1 MSVNANFY
9 AMINELVARASS
21 GTITGIVDYS
31 TFIDAGK
38 KIGDLAGTDF
48 ANAFNAA
55 LLNKIH
61 LTLDTFRGYNDA
73 YGDLVQGTM
82 PANGAIEIITQTLYE
97 TREAAFVSLI
107 DGQTVDQYEIAK
119 PSDIVEY
126 YTEDQAYQ
134 IPITIQRAELIGA
147 FKSPE
152 TMDAYLRKKVGAVV
166 NSNRVAREN
175 GRIGLV
181 ASSIIEAASTS
192 QATDADEPS
201 RHYNLLK
208 LYNDITGAGLTTS
221 NCLYNAEF
229 VRFAVGQIKVVL
241 EKIKKFSNSYN
252 EAGAYTFTPEDKK
265 ERHIY
270 VNSRFASAMEVY
282 IRPEPGD
289 RRSILLEDYVNVPYW
304 QNEDT
309 PLQVNDVDP
318 LDDTKE
324 ITSPKTVAVV
334 FDRFALMEYLVFE
347 HMLATPL
354 NARGE
359 YYNNWMNVQTKFIK
373 NKNANLVIF
382 TIEDEPEE

>member
-1 MSVNANFY
+1 MAINNNFY

-21 GTITGIVDYS
+21 GTITNIVDYA

-38 KIGDLAGTDF
+38 RISDLAGTEF
-48 ANAFNAA
+48 TNNFNTE

-61 LTLDTFRGYNDA
+61 LTLDTFRGYDGA
-73 YGDLVQGTM
+73 YSDLIQGQL
-82 PANGAIEIITQTLYE
+82 PANGAIELITSTLYE
-97 TREAAFVSLI
+97 TREAAFANLV

-119 PSDIVEY
+119 PADTVHY
-126 YTEDQAYQ
+126 YTLDNCYQ
-134 IPITIQRAELIGA
+134 IPITIQRTELIGA
-147 FKSPE
+147 FRSPE
-152 TMDAYLRKKVGAVV
+152 QMDSYLRKKVAAVV

-181 ASSIIEAASTS
+181 ANAIIRASAATA
-192 QATDADEPS
+192 ATDPDTPS

-229 VRFAVGQIKVVL
+229 VRFAVGQIKVVV
-241 EKIKKFSNSYN
+241 EKLKKYSNSYN
-252 EAGAYTFTPEDKK
+252 EAGAYTFTPDDKS

-270 VNSRFASAMEVY
+270 VNSRFSSTMQVY

-289 RRSILLEDYVNVPYW
+289 RKSILLDDYVEVPYW
-304 QNEDT
+304 QNEDS
-309 PLQVNDVDP
+309 PLTVMNVDP

-324 ITSPKTVAVV
+324 VESPKTICVL
-334 FDRFALMEYLVFE
+334 FDRFALMEFTCFE
-347 HMLATPL
+347 NMLATPL

-359 YYNNWMNVQTKFIK
+359 YYNNWLNVQTKFIE
-373 NKNANLVIF
+373 NRNANLVIF